1 MRLFFTQLF
10 VSERKQI
17 AIMAEEKSPVRISL
31 RLFAINRSEMRI
43 IMNNNKLSDFK
54 YGFKKG
60 IPIAMGYI
68 PVSFSFGFM
77 AVNGGLPIWLAVLI
91 SVTNLTSSGQLAG
104 TNLII
109 HGGTL
114 LEITLNTFIINLRY
128 FLMSLS
134 LSQKVE
140 KKTSILHRLIFSFGI
155 TDETFALAATEPKAL
170 SASYMYGLIT
180 GPFWGWTL
188 GTLLGACASSLLPP
202 SLKGAMGIALYAM
215 FIAIIIPPSKKSK
228 PVLTIVIMSI
238 AIVCIIRYIPIFSF
252 ISYGFSIIIATVIS
266 SAIGA
271 FLFPV
276 SEENT
281 R

>member
-1 MRLFFTQLF
+1 
-10 VSERKQI
+10 
-17 AIMAEEKSPVRISL
+17 MADEKSPTRISH
-31 RLFAINRSEMRI
+31 RPFATSRSEMRI

-140 KKTSILHRLIFSFGI
+140 KKLQYYI
-155 TDETFALAATEPKAL
+155 
-170 SASYMYGLIT
+170 GL
-180 GPFWGWTL
+180 FL
-188 GTLLGACASSLLPP
+188 
-202 SLKGAMGIALYAM
+202 
-215 FIAIIIPPSKKSK
+215 
-228 PVLTIVIMSI
+228 VLV
-238 AIVCIIRYIPIFSF
+238 
-252 ISYGFSIIIATVIS
+252 
-266 SAIGA
+266 
-271 FLFPV
+271 
-276 SEENT
+276 
-281 R
+281 